1 MVKTKKTR
9 SASRSSDASGGP
21 LEAFEWKEPPPRTRS
36 SSFNFPAEKLKG
48 KKGTW
53 ALVKTT
59 TSPAGSATSYLKK
72 QLEARGETGFEVVS
86 RGNEIFARY
95 TGK

>member
-1 MVKTKKTR
+1 
-9 SASRSSDASGGP
+9 
-21 LEAFEWKEPPPRTRS
+21 LIRTT
-36 SSFNFPAEKLKG
+36 AG
-48 KKGTW
+48 
-53 ALVKTT
+53 
-59 TSPAGSATSYLKK
+59 PAGSATSYLKK